1 MRKKELKYVYFCFFN
16 RSFSSRSSV
25 TFRSFSLAVLSTQ
38 RFRESTAREISS
50 SFWLINAK
58 SLISSS
64 EIFPS
69 RAIWISLLVS
79 GLISLRQAIGLQDNI
94 GEFADFHFRN
104 VALPDGAF
112 MGAVVIAKIRA
123 FVAVRHLHDVVR
135 SRLLCFVFNFF
146 NPGGRNSCHQLTCF
160 LAGEFFFFPA

>member
-1 MRKKELKYVYFCFFN
+1 MFISVFQPFF
-16 RSFSSRSSV
+16 F
-25 TFRSFSLAVLSTQ
+25 FPQQCDIQIIFAGGFIHQ

-64 EIFPS
+64 EYFPVS
-69 RAIWISLLVS
+69 DNLDQSAGEWIDFIET
-79 GLISLRQAIGLQDNI
+79 GNCLQDNI

-112 MGAVVIAKIRA
+112 ME
-123 FVAVRHLHDVVR
+123 
-135 SRLLCFVFNFF
+135 
-146 NPGGRNSCHQLTCF
+146 Q
-160 LAGEFFFFPA
+160 